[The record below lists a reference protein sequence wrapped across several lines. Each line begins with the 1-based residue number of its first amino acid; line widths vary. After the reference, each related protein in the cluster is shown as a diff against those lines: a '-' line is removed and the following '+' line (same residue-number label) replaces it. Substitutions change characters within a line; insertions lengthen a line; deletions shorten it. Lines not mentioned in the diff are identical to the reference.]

1 MVSNVIM
8 IRKYR
13 RNNRINKKGDK
24 INVWVTC
31 KLGLSF
37 FLSLTDI
44 FFFRNKLISK
54 HTHLITLFY
63 QTQTHYLAQST
74 ITKRPFFM
82 VSILR

>member
-24 INVWVTC
+24 INVSVTC
-31 KLGLSF
+31 KLRLCF

-44 FFFRNKLISK
+44 YIYIYIVR
-54 HTHLITLFY
+54 
-63 QTQTHYLAQST
+63 TQIVTNLTVFGSHV
-74 ITKRPFFM
+74 KRPKQYH
-82 VSILR
+82 L